1 MRKFLFIF
9 SLWLAVASLAA
20 ATETLSLT
28 DGGSVTGDIIKF
40 DDTGIMVK
48 TPEENYTNV
57 SWGRFSQA
65 SLHQLAANPKIK
77 FFAEPF
83 FEPDAAQRTP
93 KAQIEIKEIE
103 HRLKIPPTPSIFGGL
118 FTSSLGLFLLFVV
131 YAANLLAAYEISI
144 VKARSA
150 AQVMGVSAILPI
162 IGPVIF
168 LAMKMNT
175 EPTAAEKEAEAI
187 AAEVM
192 TAQHVPGK
200 IEIGEASWKQ
210 SEQAQTAQPKQAESQ
225 IFARGKFT
233 FNKRFVETKFADF
246 MGAAT
251 GAQAKSFS
259 MSVKTS
265 KEEFAVERITSVA
278 VAEIIFEV
286 AARGPVTAQLTDIQE
301 IKLTPKA
308 A

>member
-9 SLWLAVASLAA
+9 SLWFAVVSLAA
-20 ATETLSLT
+20 AAETLSLT

-40 DDTGIMVK
+40 DDSGIMVK
-48 TPEENYTNV
+48 TPEETYTNV
-57 SWGRFSQA
+57 LWGRFSQA
-65 SLHQLAANPKIK
+65 SLKQLAGNPKIK

-83 FEPDAAQRTP
+83 LDPDP
-93 KAQIEIKEIE
+93 KQHSQKEDISINKDIKNK
-103 HRLKIPPTPSIFGGL
+103 LNLPSNPSILGGL
-118 FTSSLGLFLLFVV
+118 FTSSLGWFLLFVV
-131 YAANLLAAYEISI
+131 YAANLLAAYEIAI

-150 AQVMGVSAILPI
+150 AQVMGLSAILPI
-162 IGPVIF
+162 IGPIIF
-168 LAMKMNT
+168 LVMKMNT
-175 EPTAAEKEAEAI
+175 GPTAAEKEAEAI

-192 TAQHVPGK
+192 AAQHVPGK

-210 SEQAQTAQPKQAESQ
+210 PEQAAQAKKAEPQ

-286 AARGPVTAQLTDIQE
+286 AQRGPVTAQLTDIQE

>member
-1 MRKFLFIF
+1 MRKFLFIL
-9 SLWLAVASLAA
+9 SLWLIVVSLASA
-20 ATETLSLT
+20 AETLSLT
-28 DGGSVTGDIIKF
+28 DGGSVSGDIIKF
-40 DDTGIMVK
+40 DDNGIMMK
-48 TPEENYTNV
+48 TPEETYTNV

-77 FFAEPF
+77 NFVEPF
-83 FEPDAAQRTP
+83 FEPDAAQRP
-93 KAQIEIKEIE
+93 QKEEIKVNAVTRME
-103 HRLKIPPTPSIFGGL
+103 RPAPSLFGGL
-118 FTSSLGLFLLFVV
+118 FKSSLGLFLLLVV

-168 LAMKMNT
+168 LVMKMNT
-175 EPTAAEKEAEAI
+175 GPSAAEKEAEAI

-192 TAQHVPGK
+192 AAQHIPGK
-200 IEIGEASWKQ
+200 IEIGDASWKQ
-210 SEQAQTAQPKQAESQ
+210 PEQAAQPKKAEPQ
-225 IFARGKFT
+225 VFARGKFT

-246 MGAAT
+246 VGAAT
-251 GAQAKSFS
+251 GAQAKAFS
-259 MSVKTS
+259 MSLKTS
-265 KEEFAVERITSVA
+265 KEEFAVERIASVA
-278 VAEIIFEV
+278 VAEIILEV
-286 AARGPVTAQLTDIQE
+286 AQRGPATVQLTDIQE

>member
-1 MRKFLFIF
+1 MRKFLFIV
-9 SLWLAVASLAA
+9 SLWFAVASFAA
-20 ATETLSLT
+20 AAETLSLT
-28 DGGSVTGDIIKF
+28 DGGSVAGDIIKF
-40 DDTGIMVK
+40 DDNGIMMK
-48 TPEENYTNV
+48 TPEETYTNV

-65 SLHQLAANPKIK
+65 SLKQLAGNPKIK
-77 FFAEPF
+77 NFVEPF
-83 FEPDAAQRTP
+83 FEPDAAKRPQ
-93 KAQIEIKEIE
+93 KEEIKVNAVTRMERPE
-103 HRLKIPPTPSIFGGL
+103 PSLFGGL
-118 FTSSLGLFLLFVV
+118 LKSSLGLFLLFVV

-150 AQVMGVSAILPI
+150 AQVMGLSAILPI
-162 IGPVIF
+162 IGPIIF
-168 LAMKMNT
+168 LVMKMNT
-175 EPTAAEKEAEAI
+175 GPTAAEKEAEAI

-192 TAQHVPGK
+192 AAQHVPGK

-210 SEQAQTAQPKQAESQ
+210 SDQTQAAQPKKAEPQ

-251 GAQAKSFS
+251 GAQAKAFS

-265 KEEFAVERITSVA
+265 KEEFAVERINSVA

-286 AARGPVTAQLTDIQE
+286 AQRGPVTAQLADIQE